1 MMAMTF
7 TDPMATAMAFHL
19 ASPVTGGLAWLAP
32 LGFAA
37 AVGMVVLVA
46 RAIVRERQTH
56 AEEPAAE
63 IKQAA

>member
-7 TDPMATAMAFHL
+7 TDPMTTAMAFHL

-46 RAIVRERQTH
+46 RAVVRERRPR
-56 AEEPAAE
+56 AEEPALDL
-63 IKQAA
+63 KQAA

>member
-19 ASPVTGGLAWLAP
+19 ASPVTGLAWLAP

-46 RAIVRERQTH
+46 RAVVRERQPRP
-56 AEEPAAE
+56 EEPALDL
-63 IKQAA
+63 KQAA